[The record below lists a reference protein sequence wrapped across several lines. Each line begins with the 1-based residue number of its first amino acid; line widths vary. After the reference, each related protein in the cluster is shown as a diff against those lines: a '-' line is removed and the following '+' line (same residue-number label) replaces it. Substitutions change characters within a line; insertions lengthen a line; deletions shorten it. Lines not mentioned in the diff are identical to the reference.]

1 MPQGEPR
8 LGTRALYTWHFL
20 GPEGLVKVVSVKVVS
35 VKVVSVKVVSV
46 KVVSAV
52 VKSM

>member
-20 GPEGLVKVVSVKVVS
+20 GPDGLVKVVSVKVVG
-35 VKVVSVKVVSV
+35 VKIVSVKVVG
-46 KVVSAV
+46 AV